1 MAEKVEK
8 TVRAPRYRG
17 RIEQVGI
24 CFVRLLSMFVY
35 QNDWKLLP
43 MSVIIAGLVSLVVR
57 NDFFVTM
64 EGTLKGAL
72 ALSCVAIW
80 NGCFNSVQV
89 ICREREIIKREH
101 RSGLHISS
109 YIVSHMMYQALL
121 CLVQSGLTIYIC
133 VVMGIKF
140 PAKGILTP
148 LMIFDVGITV
158 FLISYASDMIAL
170 WISTLVHNTTTAM
183 SIMPFLLIMQLVF
196 SGGIF
201 TLPSWSDGLS
211 KLMISNYGVKCIAA
225 QADYNN
231 LPMATAWNTLVKL
244 KNTDIDGNFTI
255 EQILDMLGPENDDRY
270 IKAVRAQSV
279 DELTLSFLQL
289 VAPEDAETL
298 MTYIKP
304 ADGTAGEG
312 EKTIGDVI
320 DAFRRSDIYA
330 RTKDKTIHIK
340 VSVWSLIKIIG
351 EEKVKDF
358 LQNKAAITQQ
368 KPYYEKDSKLIAGYW
383 LRFILFILAFG
394 ALSVITLEFIDK
406 DKR

>member
-8 TVRAPRYRG
+8 AVRAPRYRG

-24 CFVRLLSMFVY
+24 CFVRLLRMFVY

-109 YIVSHMMYQALL
+109 YIVSHMLYQALL

-133 VVMGIKF
+133 IVMGIKF
-140 PAKGILTP
+140 PSQGLLTP
-148 LMIFDVGITV
+148 LMIIDVGITV

-183 SIMPFLLIMQLVF
+183 SIMPFLLITQLVF

-201 TLPSWSDGLS
+201 TLPSWSDGIS

-231 LPMATAWNTLVKL
+231 LPMATAWNTLLKL
-244 KNTDIDGNFTI
+244 RDTTI
-255 EQILDMLGPENDDRY
+255 EGSFSLEQLMDMVGPENDDEIIR
-270 IKAVRAQSV
+270 AVRSKSADQLTMSV
-279 DELTLSFLQL
+279 LQL
-289 VAPEDAETL
+289 VSPDDAESMMEFIRSSSGSDEL
-298 MTYIKP
+298 
-304 ADGTAGEG
+304 DN
-312 EKTIGDVI
+312 TIGDAL
-320 DAFRRSDIYA
+320 DAFRRSEIFE
-330 RTKDKTIHIK
+330 RNKDKAMHVK
-340 VSVWSLIKIIG
+340 VSVWSIIKFIG
-351 EEKVKDF
+351 EDTVKVF
-358 LQNKAAITQQ
+358 LQEKAAFTQQ
-368 KPYYEKDSKLIAGYW
+368 KPYYEKSSGLIADYW
-383 LRFILFILAFG
+383 LHFIYFILAFG
-394 ALSVITLEFIDK
+394 ALSIVTLEFIDK

>member
-1 MAEKVEK
+1 MAEKVENA
-8 TVRAPRYRG
+8 VRAPRYRG

-24 CFVRLLSMFVY
+24 CFVRLLRMFVY

-101 RSGLHISS
+101 RSGMHISS

-133 VVMGIKF
+133 IVMGIKF

-158 FLISYASDMIAL
+158 FLISYSSDMIAL

-183 SIMPFLLIMQLVF
+183 SIMPFLLITQLVF

-201 TLPSWSDGLS
+201 TLPAWSDGIS

-244 KNTDIDGNFTI
+244 KDTTMEGSFTV
-255 EQILDMLGPENDDRY
+255 EQIMDMIGAENDDEVV
-270 IKAVRAQSV
+270 KAVRAQSV
-279 DELTLSFLQL
+279 DGLTLGFLQL
-289 VAPEDAETL
+289 VAPDDAETL
-298 MTYIKP
+298 MAFIK
-304 ADGTAGEG
+304 AVSGTAGG
-312 EKTIGDVI
+312 EDKTVGDVI

-330 RTKDKTIHIK
+330 KTKDKSMDIKLSVWGLIKFIGEDK
-340 VSVWSLIKIIG
+340 VS
-351 EEKVKDF
+351 DF
-358 LQNKAAITQQ
+358 LRNKAAITQQ

-383 LRFILFILAFG
+383 LRFIIFILAFG